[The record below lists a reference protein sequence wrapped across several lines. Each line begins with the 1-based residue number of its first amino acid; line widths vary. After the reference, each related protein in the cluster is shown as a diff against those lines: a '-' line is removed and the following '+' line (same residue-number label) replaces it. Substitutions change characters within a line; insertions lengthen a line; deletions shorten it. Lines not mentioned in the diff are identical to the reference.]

1 MLRVVGQGCLTTL
14 RIPNVPSSRPRQWP
28 LTRTDLIQ
36 PMKLFVT
43 WQKDCTPLTL
53 GGTPEV

>member
-1 MLRVVGQGCLTTL
+1 MLRAVGQECLTTPL

-28 LTRTDLIQ
+28 PDLIQ

-43 WQKDCTPLTL
+43 WQTDCTPLTSL
-53 GGTPEV
+53 GTPGV